1 MMRIVLPVHKKSLYL
16 QSNYKNSYMEENT
29 KEYRIST
36 DSVKIAVSDVSRIV
50 LSHESETKYELEHK
64 KGDVSHRGFPDFW
77 KIYYYENRVWH
88 NTTWGIFL
96 YEDEIYSDSRYKIV
110 GDDIHVNGCRTVFL
124 CVFLTFAFRPLVQV
138 LMTGTESCSQN
149 HCHHHGSRNSLHI

>member
-1 MMRIVLPVHKKSLYL
+1 
-16 QSNYKNSYMEENT
+16 MEENT

-110 GDDIHVNGCRTVFL
+110 GDDIHVKAYVHIFYLDGHDRIVYFDDNEGAEMFYNTLRTKIP
-124 CVFLTFAFRPLVQV
+124 LT
-138 LMTGTESCSQN
+138 E
-149 HCHHHGSRNSLHI
+149 I